1 LATRVYNIFRS
12 LLTSTRSEEE
22 LSEKTLSVEKLLIF
36 VAFLKGFGK
45 KKKYISMSGLKI
57 FLKQVSKHVPFRVVA
72 AEARFTTNGENVAR
86 NSKSTLES
94 TTFLEVSLT
103 STRAAH
109 ESEVVKLS
117 DLVLHDGG
125 AVPQLGAVVL
135 VVAGPEGDQG
145 PILDVT

>member
-1 LATRVYNIFRS
+1 
-12 LLTSTRSEEE
+12 
-22 LSEKTLSVEKLLIF
+22 
-36 VAFLKGFGK
+36 
-45 KKKYISMSGLKI
+45 
-57 FLKQVSKHVPFRVVA
+57 
-72 AEARFTTNGENVAR
+72 VAR

-109 ESEVVKLS
+109 ESEVVKLG

-145 PILDVT
+145 PILDVTQGYDLKGHGQGLV